1 MKARKITKYEDCVH
15 EVMAMCKIFKAD
27 ISFIKR
33 RIEALIE
40 K

>member
-1 MKARKITKYEDCVH
+1 MKARKITKYEDCLS
-15 EVMAMCKIFKAD
+15 ETMNMCKMFKAEV
-27 ISFIKR
+27 SFIKR